1 MIQKV
6 LINQILK
13 IVDKTIGKK
22 FKIVDDLTDIFQG
35 MQPEIDDLKKDNKD
49 IKARLKQLEERYN
62 ENNNG
67 KEESS

>member
-22 FKIVDDLTDIFQG
+22 FKIVDELTDIFQG
-35 MQPEIDDLKKDNKD
+35 MQPDIDDLKKDNKG
-49 IKARLKQLEERYN
+49 IKDRLKQLEERFN
-62 ENNNG
+62 ENNNS